1 MKNRTRTVLSSLLS
15 VLLVHAPVVRADDP
29 PKTTAG
35 TFELGGYGTSVDGS
49 PDKAMEYEPT
59 GTYMPYRLFASA
71 HEAWGSIVFSS
82 EKKAGD
88 DESHR
93 LAFDVQRTVRAK
105 AWFDQLGHKQPH
117 DPMTNLTAAV
127 ADGKYVWN
135 TDNDPT
141 ASYKTTYLNWGARG
155 ELQLPSLAAATLGVT
170 YNEQQRKGHV
180 QLMALSH
187 CESCHVTSQT
197 RAIDEK
203 TRDAGADLLV
213 TFRGGNARLGYN
225 HRELTNADPYALL
238 QYDRAL
244 HPVTHL
250 PIFDNRLTFDATEG
264 PQKIDEQ
271 PDTRKNTGSLD
282 FSLDNVGGFA
292 VTGVGVLSKTEN
304 RYAGL
309 EASYAGGMLA
319 LARNWDSGLR
329 LRWRTR
335 YYTLDND
342 DVAVDVNERRSV
354 AGPQAGKTYREVY
367 GYDPDFTRTS
377 ALNRDVYESNLET
390 AFRLGKKAGTLRAV
404 WNFRSVDRENVE
416 AAPGEHTTTTNVLGL
431 SWRAPVAKGL
441 RLFADYRHGDVAHP
455 LLALDATCSQLVY
468 PKSGTSGLDTTLAQ
482 YYMSHAARTG
492 DGTATPSAWD
502 EVKAGLTWTSGA
514 VGLTANYRY
523 WSGDNSDGDFTDW
536 SKKHQS
542 ATVTLWSM
550 PSPTWDWY
558 VAWAYT
564 KSELGGHTC
573 ISLFD
578 G

>member
-1 MKNRTRTVLSSLLS
+1 MKNRTRSVLSSLLS
-15 VLLVHAPVVRADDP
+15 LSLAWAPLARAEEP
-29 PKTTAG
+29 PRTTTGA
-35 TFELGGYGTSVDGS
+35 FELGGYGTDVDGS

-59 GTYMPYRLFASA
+59 GDYMPYRLFVAA
-71 HEAWGSIVFSS
+71 HEAWGSIVLSS

-105 AWFDQLGHKQPH
+105 AWFDQLGHRQPH

-127 ADGKYVWN
+127 ADGKFVWN
-135 TDNDPT
+135 TDKDPT
-141 ASYKTTYLNWGARG
+141 AAYKTSYANWGARA
-155 ELQLPSLAAATLGVT
+155 EMQLPSLAAATLGVT
-170 YNEQQRKGHV
+170 YNEQDRKGHV
-180 QLMALSH
+180 QLMSLSH
-187 CESCHVTSQT
+187 CESCHVTSQS
-197 RAIDEK
+197 RAVDEK

-213 TFRGGNARLGYN
+213 TFRGGSARLGYN
-225 HRELTNADPYALL
+225 HRELKNADPFATFT
-238 QYDRAL
+238 YDRAL
-244 HPVTHL
+244 HPVSHL
-250 PIFDNRLTFDATEG
+250 PIFDNRLSYDATEG
-264 PQKIDEQ
+264 PQNVDGR
-271 PDTRKNTGSLD
+271 PDVRKNTGSLD
-282 FSLDNVGGFA
+282 FSVDSVAGFA
-292 VTGVGVLSKTEN
+292 LNGVGVLSKTEN

-309 EASYAGGMLA
+309 EGSYAGGMLA

-342 DVAVDVNERRSV
+342 EVAVDVNERKSV

-367 GYDPDFTRTS
+367 GYDPDFTRYS
-377 ALNRDVYESNLET
+377 ALDRNVYESSLEG
-390 AFRLGKKAGTLRAV
+390 AYRLGKKAGTLRAT
-404 WNFRSVDRENVE
+404 WTFRNVDRENVE
-416 AAPGEHTTTTNVLGL
+416 AAPGENATTTNVLAL

-441 RLFADYRHGDVAHP
+441 KLFADYRHGAVSNP
-455 LLALDATCSQLVY
+455 LLALDATCSQLFY
-468 PKSGTSGLDTTLAQ
+468 SKSGTSGLDPTLAQ
-482 YYMSHAARTG
+482 YWQSHAARTG

-502 EVKAGLTWTSGA
+502 EVKAGLTFTSGA
-514 VGLTANYRY
+514 LGLTANYRY
-523 WSGDNSDGDFTDW
+523 WSGDNAEGDFTDW
-536 SKKHQS
+536 SKKNRS

-550 PSPTWDWY
+550 PSQTWDWY